1 MNAIHSRSFVA
12 SPVTL
17 SKQMT
22 GLLPP
27 VTDLNLTY
35 GVWTINI
42 EKREIYGCNYLHS
55 FKSEFERR
63 LWNL

>member
-1 MNAIHSRSFVA
+1 MNAIYSRSFVA
-12 SPVTL
+12 NPVTL

-35 GVWTINI
+35 G
-42 EKREIYGCNYLHS
+42 L
-55 FKSEFERR
+55 
-63 LWNL
+63 